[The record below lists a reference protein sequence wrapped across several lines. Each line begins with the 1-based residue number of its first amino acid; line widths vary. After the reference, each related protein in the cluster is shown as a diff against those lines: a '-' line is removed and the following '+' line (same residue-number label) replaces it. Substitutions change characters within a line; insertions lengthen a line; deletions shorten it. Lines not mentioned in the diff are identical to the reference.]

1 MTKRGVILLVAVA
14 LAAGA
19 CAQRA
24 SSGGGVVRVGAVY
37 PLTGPQGAGGL
48 SELNG
53 VKLAAEFANDQG
65 GIGGRKIELVVKDA
79 PSADAAPAAVDA
91 LASQGV
97 RFVIGGHGSAVSA
110 AAAVTAARQG
120 MVYWETGAVGD
131 MIASDQEGRL
141 IFRFS
146 PTGPVLG
153 QAAIAFIAD
162 QLAPRLHRAASS
174 LRFAVANVDDAYGAA
189 VARGA
194 IDEIHRRGLPYAGSY
209 SYDLRSASY
218 QQDLA
223 RVADKIGAAKADVVF
238 AAAYV
243 DDGVALRQMLVRK
256 HVRLVTGIGTSS
268 SYCMP
273 AFGQRLGVDG
283 VGLFASDKPDWSI
296 NPSGL
301 LPDARALL
309 AKANAAYKASPG
321 ESSGSYGDSEGDG
334 GGLDAPE
341 LAGFSAAWALFHD
354 VMPSAS
360 ALTPVGVAA
369 AARAASLPAGSLP
382 NGSGM
387 AFGAPGTATAG
398 ANVRAASV
406 IWEWIRP
413 GVRVIVWPPA
423 YATHP
428 IQPLPVAA

>member
-1 MTKRGVILLVAVA
+1 MTKRGAILLVVVA
-14 LAAGA
+14 LATCA

-24 SSGGGVVRVGAVY
+24 SSGGGVLRIGAVY
-37 PLTGPQGAGGL
+37 PLTGSQGEGGT

-53 VKLAAEFANDQG
+53 VKLAAQFVNEQG
-65 GIGGRKIELVVKDA
+65 GIDGRTIQLVVKDA
-79 PSADAAPAAVDA
+79 PSADAAPGAVAA
-91 LASQGV
+91 LAAQGV

-110 AAAVTAARQG
+110 AAAVTAARHG
-120 MVYWETGAVGD
+120 MMYWETGAVGD

-162 QLAPRLHRAASS
+162 QLAPRLHREPSS
-174 LRFAVANVDDAYGAA
+174 LRFAVANVDDAYGTA

-218 QQDLA
+218 QADLA
-223 RVADKIGAAKADVVF
+223 RIADRIGAAKADVVF

-243 DDGVALRQMLVRK
+243 DDGVALREMLVRK

-273 AFGQRLGVDG
+273 AFGQRLGAEG

-301 LPDARALL
+301 QPDARALL
-309 AKANAAYKASPG
+309 LKANAAYKASPG
-321 ESSGSYGDSEGDG
+321 ESSDAYSEGDG
-334 GGLDAPE
+334 SGLDAPG

-354 VMPSAS
+354 VMPSAG
-360 ALTPVGVAA
+360 APTPAAVAA
-369 AARAASLPAGSLP
+369 AARAVNLPAGSLP
-382 NGSGM
+382 NGSGIS
-387 AFGAPGTATAG
+387 FGAPGTATAG

-423 YATHP
+423 YATHA